1 MDEED
6 SQGVVLH
13 YITILNMLPINISI
27 NIVQGNDGE
36 REESGEMYRVERY
49 EGEGERGR
57 GRVRVRV
64 RRVRAVRAVRG
75 EGREGM
81 FIPLLTASRS
91 VFFRY

>member
-36 REESGEMYRVERY
+36 GREQGDVSSGEV
-49 EGEGERGR
+49 
-57 GRVRVRV
+57 
-64 RRVRAVRAVRG
+64 
-75 EGREGM
+75 
-81 FIPLLTASRS
+81 
-91 VFFRY
+91 